1 MTNGM
6 RSLKTEARNIQ
17 KNKGILYT
25 EALEQA
31 KSDLEGS
38 LNERFAEVLK
48 TASSTIVNSLALPEK
63 DKMVILLDVAFEELT
78 LKITEQG
85 ISKDSVIE
93 YLETSTEKS
102 LEIAEDEGEEVID
115 FVAHVQEIAS
125 VAVKLVDSVP
135 LSK

>member
-25 EALEQA
+25 EAFEQA

-38 LNERFAEVLK
+38 LNGRFAEVLK
-48 TASSTIVNSLALPEK
+48 TASSTIVNSLALQEK

-102 LEIAEDEGEEVID
+102 LEISEDEGEEVID